1 MARYRDVD
9 MQPKFIPV
17 DFAKQ
22 ILPGTFEHALHVLID
37 DELDLSPFSAALKN
51 DLTGA
56 PAYHPGVLLKIV
68 LFAYSR
74 GIISSRRIEA
84 ACRDHVVFIA
94 LRGKPKGSRGKP
106 KGSGLLSCWRPDLPE
121 ADRCN
126 LSDLVS
132 CRSFRQH
139 SMNGSMSC

>member
-1 MARYRDVD
+1 MASYRDVD

-22 ILPGTFEHALHVLID
+22 ILPGTFEHALDVLID

-74 GIISSRRIEA
+74 GIIVSVRPSHLDRVVTTADDGVHLTRRWTPWHKPESG
-84 ACRDHVVFIA
+84 
-94 LRGKPKGSRGKP
+94 RGGGTAR
-106 KGSGLLSCWRPDLPE
+106 
-121 ADRCN
+121 N
-126 LSDLVS
+126 
-132 CRSFRQH
+132 
-139 SMNGSMSC
+139 